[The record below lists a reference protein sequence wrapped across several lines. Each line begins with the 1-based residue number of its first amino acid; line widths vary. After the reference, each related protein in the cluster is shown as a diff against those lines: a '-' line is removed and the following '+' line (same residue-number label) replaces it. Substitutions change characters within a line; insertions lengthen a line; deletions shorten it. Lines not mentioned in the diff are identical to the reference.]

1 MPSLKKIGKPVS
13 DASFLIFLAVAL
25 AGAAWAQPTRLVSTA
40 PGVTEILFAL
50 GLGPKVV
57 GVTTFCRYPP
67 EAESKPKIGTFVQPD
82 LERIL
87 SRRPDL
93 VFIIPNPVDLG
104 AKLRRV
110 GLRVEE
116 LELDTVAEI
125 LASIRKA
132 GRAAGASEEGERLAR
147 RLTAELDEVRK
158 ASAGRPPVS
167 ALFIIDRTPGTLQG
181 MFAAGRGS
189 YLDEL
194 LTAAGGRN
202 AVPAGGG
209 TFPKLSLEQLLAADP
224 DVIFD
229 MGDYMDG
236 RPATPETRRRKLE
249 LWANFPNL
257 KAVRHQR
264 VYDVTSNQFVAP
276 GPRLAEA
283 ARALHRM
290 LHPTS
295 R

>member
-1 MPSLKKIGKPVS
+1 MP
-13 DASFLIFLAVAL
+13 L
-25 AGAAWAQPTRLVSTA
+25 AGKLASCAIFFTLSAAGLASAQPARLVSTA
-40 PGVTEILFAL
+40 PGVTEILYAL

-67 EAESKPKIGTFVQPD
+67 GAESKPKIGTFVQPD
-82 LERIL
+82 FERIL
-87 SRRPDL
+87 AQRPDL
-93 VFIIPNPVDLG
+93 VFIIRNPVDLG

-110 GLRVEE
+110 GLQVEE

-132 GRAAGASEEGERLAR
+132 GRAAGAAEEGERLAR
-147 RLTAELDEVRK
+147 RLAAEIEELRK
-158 ASAGRPPVS
+158 ATAGRPPVS

-181 MFAAGRGS
+181 MFAAGHGS

-194 LTAAGGRN
+194 LIAAGGRN
-202 AVPAGGG
+202 AAPAGGG
-209 TFPKLSLEQLLAADP
+209 TFPKISLEQVLAADP

-229 MGDYMDG
+229 MGDYMNG

-249 LWANFPNL
+249 LWANFPDL
-257 KAVRHQR
+257 RAVRHQR

-290 LHPTS
+290 LHPAS

>member
-1 MPSLKKIGKPVS
+1 MP
-13 DASFLIFLAVAL
+13 L
-25 AGAAWAQPTRLVSTA
+25 AGKLASCALFFTLSAAGLASAQPARLVSTA
-40 PGVTEILFAL
+40 PGVTEILYAL

-82 LERIL
+82 FERIL
-87 SRRPDL
+87 AQRPDL
-93 VFIIPNPVDLG
+93 VFIIRNPVDLG

-110 GLRVEE
+110 GLQVEE
-116 LELDTVAEI
+116 MELDTVAEI

-132 GRAAGASEEGERLAR
+132 GRAAGATEEGVRLAR
-147 RLTAELDEVRK
+147 RLAAELEELRK
-158 ASAGRPPVS
+158 ATAGRPPVS

-181 MFAAGRGS
+181 MFAAGHAS

-194 LTAAGGRN
+194 MTAAGGRN
-202 AVPAGGG
+202 AAPAGGG
-209 TFPKLSLEQLLAADP
+209 TFPKISLEQVLAADP

-229 MGDYMDG
+229 MGDYMNG

-249 LWANFPNL
+249 LWANFPHL

-290 LHPTS
+290 LHPAS

>member
-1 MPSLKKIGKPVS
+1 MP
-13 DASFLIFLAVAL
+13 L
-25 AGAAWAQPTRLVSTA
+25 AGKLASCALFFTLSAAGLASAQPARLVSTA
-40 PGVTEILFAL
+40 PGVTEILYAL

-82 LERIL
+82 FERIL
-87 SRRPDL
+87 AQRPDL
-93 VFIIPNPVDLG
+93 VFIIRNPVDLG

-110 GLRVEE
+110 GLQVEE
-116 LELDTVAEI
+116 MELDTVAEI

-132 GRAAGASEEGERLAR
+132 GRAAGATEEGVRLAR
-147 RLTAELDEVRK
+147 RLAAELEELRK
-158 ASAGRPPVS
+158 ATAGRPPVS

-181 MFAAGRGS
+181 MFAAGHAS

-202 AVPAGGG
+202 AAPAGGG
-209 TFPKLSLEQLLAADP
+209 TFPKISLEQVLAADP

-229 MGDYMDG
+229 MGDYMNG

-249 LWANFPNL
+249 LWANFPDL

-290 LHPTS
+290 LHPAS